1 MNDDQGTQS
10 HDPDAPERYLEFMR
24 TGWRDTTLD
33 VSPLPGVPQH
43 AKRRSALGPA
53 FPGETLVIP
62 SGRELTRAND
72 TAYRFRPGSDHV
84 WLTGEHDPD
93 AVLVVRPSGEATLY
107 VRPRSP
113 RDTDEFFRDRIY
125 GELWIGRR
133 HTLAEK
139 ATELGIET
147 ADLATLPAALDDLA
161 PARTRVLRGYDP
173 TIDAAVRQVDD
184 WSGPH
189 REAPRAGLV
198 AGERDAE
205 LARVL
210 SELRLV
216 KDEWE
221 IAQLQDAIDAT
232 VRGFEDVA
240 RILPA
245 DRPVSERL
253 IEGVFGLR
261 ARHDGNDVGYT
272 SIVGAGAHGAILHWI
287 RNDGTTR
294 PGDLLL
300 MDMGVEGRQLYT
312 ADVTRTVPVSGS
324 FTPLQREVYD
334 IVHRSQQAGI
344 DAVAPGVEFDH
355 VHQTCMRVLAEGL
368 ADLGVLPVGVDEA
381 MAKENVLYRRWS
393 LHGFGH
399 MLGLDVHDCAKARK
413 ERYKEGPLE
422 EGYVLTVE
430 PGLYFQP
437 EDELVPAELRGIGIR
452 IEDDIQVT
460 ATGAKVLSA
469 ALPRTSADVESW
481 LAEQREAGPRLP

>member
-1 MNDDQGTQS
+1 MTDDQGTQS

-33 VSPLPGVPQH
+33 VSPSPGVPQH
-43 AKRRSALGPA
+43 AKRRAALGPA

-62 SGRELTRAND
+62 SGREHTRAND

-93 AVLVVRPSGEATLY
+93 AVLVMRPSGEATLY

-113 RDTDEFFRDRIY
+113 RDTDEFFRDRVY

-147 ADLATLPAALDDLA
+147 ADRATLPAVLDDLA

-173 TIDAAVRQVDD
+173 AVDAAVRAVDD
-184 WSGPH
+184 
-189 REAPRAGLV
+189 
-198 AGERDAE
+198 ERDAE

-221 IAQLQDAIDAT
+221 VAQLQDAIDAT

-261 ARHDGNDVGYT
+261 ARHDGNEVGYT
-272 SIVGAGAHGAILHWI
+272 SIVGAGAHGAILHWV
-287 RNDGTTR
+287 RNDGATR

-324 FTPLQREVYD
+324 FTQLQREVYD
-334 IVHRSQQAGI
+334 IVYRSQQAGI
-344 DAVAPGVEFDH
+344 DAVGPGVDFDH
-355 VHQTCMRVLAEGL
+355 VHQTCMRALAEGL
-368 ADLGVLPVGVDEA
+368 ADLGVLKVGVDEA

-413 ERYKEGPLE
+413 ERYKEGQLE

-452 IEDDIQVT
+452 IEDDVQVT

-469 ALPRTSADVESW
+469 RLPRPPDDVEAW
-481 LAEQREAGPRLP
+481 LAEQREAGPRLPG